1 MKLIFL
7 NSETAIFGQKPVIF
21 IKHALFQIFQLFSYQ
36 KLKLIDSEWF
46 KTIQNESCSRILHV
60 WIHLGWAYF
69 QPLTL
74 TILGLFSVHFY
85 LIILFL
91 FNFIYYIF
99 LFCST
104 CPVRPWTFVRLT
116 LLILFLDATQIKK
129 WVTDDRTCEERL
141 HGHAPKR

>member
-1 MKLIFL
+1 MPHLKSKTV
-7 NSETAIFGQKPVIF
+7 NFGRKRVIF
-21 IKHALFQIFQLFSYQ
+21 TKHALFQIFQLFSYR
-36 KLKLIDSEWF
+36 KLKLIDSERF

-99 LFCST
+99 YFV
-104 CPVRPWTFVRLT
+104 PRVRDRPWTTFVRLT